1 MPPALL
7 LVAAALAA
15 LVWFGVR
22 HTAQEPTAI
31 SPEDPLWR
39 AAIARARATVVTMR
53 QLHDEGRVVWVK
65 FPLGDA
71 AAEREH
77 VWGLL
82 LALEADSLRC
92 TLETPP
98 ASVPAPQPSELVVPL
113 RELEDWQ
120 VLLDDGAIRGGFTT
134 YAQVQIADRDGK
146 PVPRH
151 VREMVTRM
159 TDPLD

>member
-1 MPPALL
+1 MPPALF

-22 HTAQEPTAI
+22 HTADEPTAI

-39 AAIARARATVVTMR
+39 AAIARARATIATMR
-53 QLHDEGRVVWVK
+53 ELHDEGRVVWVK
-65 FPLGDA
+65 FPFGKPA
-71 AAEREH
+71 ADREH

-82 LALEADSLRC
+82 LAMETDSLRC

-98 ASVPAPQPSELVVPL
+98 RAVPAPQPSELVVPL

-134 YAQVQIADRDGK
+134 RAQVQIADRDGQ

-159 TDPLD
+159 KDLLE